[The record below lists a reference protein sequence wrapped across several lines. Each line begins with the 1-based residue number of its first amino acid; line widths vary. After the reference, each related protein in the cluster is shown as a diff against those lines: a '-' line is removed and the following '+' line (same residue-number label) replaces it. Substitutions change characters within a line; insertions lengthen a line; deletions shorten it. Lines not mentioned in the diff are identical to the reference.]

1 MVTTLMDTV
10 TYTQSTGNPTVLPQ
24 ATSYQYD
31 QLNRLVEAQAY
42 QNIDPTLNKWLS
54 GSTYAGLY
62 NNKFVYDANGNI
74 LSQQRRDS
82 SGTLVD
88 NLVYHYAQQA
98 GHTIANRLYHVNDSV
113 TTTHTTSD
121 IEDQGTY
128 TADLNQIN
136 YKNNYSYDP
145 IGNLSKDSSEQIA
158 TIQWSVY
165 GKIKAVYRTAG
176 SNKKNL
182 LFDYD
187 PSGNRVA
194 KRVLDSRGNLLYVDY
209 YTRDAQGNI
218 MAIYKRRNL
227 GDSLAGFMLKERN
240 IYGSSMIGTSYD
252 TLEMIGAHLDTV
264 NAFHHLGNKNFFLE
278 NHLGNV
284 LATVSDKK
292 IPRFTNGILDHYE
305 ADIISSTDYYGFGQE
320 EEGRNFNSKA
330 SRYGFNGKMKDNEV
344 EGEGDVY
351 DFGARM
357 YDARLGRWLSLDP
370 DQNLYANLT
379 PYCYSANS
387 PLILVDKSGNKIT
400 IANDLSAADKVKIEA
415 ALKQVSEKLP
425 DLYNFLQNAR
435 VHCDPDPEK
444 NTQTIVMP
452 GEENYDKAFDIVIQ
466 VGIKNL
472 DGKPASVEKNQALE
486 ENMSSGVS
494 VNFDNGKPEK
504 LRNGE
509 TTVSA
514 GNVGFSGISQPD
526 KNKPPKL
533 FVLGED
539 QQLVLVDIKS
549 PSDLNQPGS
558 RFNMVL
564 KDLTNS
570 DPNAHHFEVNLDDYL
585 NFASPGE
592 VIAHELGHVESY
604 IKDPA
609 NTFFHKAVKGDLSSG
624 HGSGN
629 KSGENADMRQN
640 QYNKRN

>member
-1 MVTTLMDTV
+1 MDTV

-176 SNKKNL
+176 SNKKNI

-351 DFGARM
+351 DYGKRM
-357 YDARLGRWLSLDP
+357 YDVRLGRWLSVDP
-370 DQNLYANLT
+370 LQVKYANYS
-379 PYCYSANS
+379 PYNFSENNPIYFNDKDGKDAVGKVEGNTITVSTTIIIYGEGANKAKAAELEKAAS
-387 PLILVDKSGNKIT
+387 GYFVDTKILGNDGKEYNVKFNISVKVLDRSFDFKGLDEGT
-400 IANDLSAADKVKIEA
+400 NIVKLADKVPDGRSGVRQNYVGLWSNKDEGSEVAHEVGHFFGLADQYVDLIPNGDGGNDA
-415 ALKQVSEKLP
+415 MLKLEKKSENLP
-425 DLYNFLQNAR
+425 
-435 VHCDPDPEK
+435 
-444 NTQTIVMP
+444 
-452 GEENYDKAFDIVIQ
+452 G
-466 VGIKNL
+466 
-472 DGKPASVEKNQALE
+472 VEKNEL
-486 ENMSSGVS
+486 MGVAS
-494 VNFDNGKPEK
+494 RSKSAKLSRTDVKAIANFILDNKDKTGKA
-504 LRNGE
+504 
-509 TTVSA
+509 V
-514 GNVGFSGISQPD
+514 I
-526 KNKPPKL
+526 NKDNL
-533 FVLGED
+533 
-539 QQLVLVDIKS
+539 IKGGHKGG
-549 PSDLNQPGS
+549 LA
-558 RFNMVL
+558 
-564 KDLTNS
+564 
-570 DPNAHHFEVNLDDYL
+570 DPNTRVQKAQE
-585 NFASPGE
+585 
-592 VIAHELGHVESY
+592 
-604 IKDPA
+604 A
-609 NTFFHKAVKGDLSSG
+609 NERGYSVK
-624 HGSGN
+624 
-629 KSGENADMRQN
+629 QV
-640 QYNKRN
+640 

>member
-1 MVTTLMDTV
+1 M
-10 TYTQSTGNPTVLPQ
+10 
-24 ATSYQYD
+24 
-31 QLNRLVEAQAY
+31 
-42 QNIDPTLNKWLS
+42 
-54 GSTYAGLY
+54 
-62 NNKFVYDANGNI
+62 
-74 LSQQRRDS
+74 
-82 SGTLVD
+82 
-88 NLVYHYAQQA
+88 
-98 GHTIANRLYHVNDSV
+98 
-113 TTTHTTSD
+113 
-121 IEDQGTY
+121 
-128 TADLNQIN
+128 
-136 YKNNYSYDP
+136 
-145 IGNLSKDSSEQIA
+145 
-158 TIQWSVY
+158 
-165 GKIKAVYRTAG
+165 
-176 SNKKNL
+176 
-182 LFDYD
+182 
-187 PSGNRVA
+187 
-194 KRVLDSRGNLLYVDY
+194 
-209 YTRDAQGNI
+209 
-218 MAIYKRRNL
+218 
-227 GDSLAGFMLKERN
+227 
-240 IYGSSMIGTSYD
+240 
-252 TLEMIGAHLDTV
+252 
-264 NAFHHLGNKNFFLE
+264 
-278 NHLGNV
+278 
-284 LATVSDKK
+284 
-292 IPRFTNGILDHYE
+292 
-305 ADIISSTDYYGFGQE
+305 
-320 EEGRNFNSKA
+320 
-330 SRYGFNGKMKDNEV
+330 
-344 EGEGDVY
+344 
-351 DFGARM
+351 
-357 YDARLGRWLSLDP
+357 
-370 DQNLYANLT
+370 
-379 PYCYSANS
+379 
-387 PLILVDKSGNKIT
+387 
-400 IANDLSAADKVKIEA
+400 SAADKVKIEA

-435 VHCDPDPEK
+435 VHYDPEK

-526 KNKPPKL
+526 KTKPPKL

-592 VIAHELGHVESY
+592 VIAHEFGHVESY